1 MRKWSSGNG
10 RERARKSK
18 KQVLQKAF
26 LETVK
31 LSKHLILKKKEN
43 LKKKHL
49 EKTHKILD
57 TCRQYGGPL
66 TISTIQNV
74 QKLNEK
80 QLLAE
85 IGYLRHTTYPNI
97 RQQEQVR
104 DASGKV
110 KLKKLDS
117 AELKMNIINSIKP
130 ESSVVSNIEEVLKMN
145 M

>member
-1 MRKWSSGNG
+1 MNG

-26 LETVK
+26 LETIK
-31 LSKHLILKKKEN
+31 LSKHLILKKEN

-49 EKTHKILD
+49 KKTHKILD

-80 QLLAE
+80 QAIYDTPPIQISVSSNKFE
-85 IGYLRHTTYPNI
+85 MP
-97 RQQEQVR
+97 E
-104 DASGKV
+104 V
-110 KLKKLDS
+110 K
-117 AELKMNIINSIKP
+117 
-130 ESSVVSNIEEVLKMN
+130 
-145 M
+145 